1 MFRRN
6 RLPASHPIIDVRIIL
21 AEQHLEL
28 PQLFGAELGQMAIGE
43 GSHQEIRLARTPM
56 PGPESELAPERG
68 ERVELGGRVKIGWII
83 HVTAHHIECRSMS
96 VSPPESP
103 SRSRPSVLDSLF
115 QPVAALGGVG
125 TQLSKLLAKLAGPE
139 IVDLVFHLPVGLI
152 DRRYMPKVAEITKP
166 CLATLELAID
176 AHEPGRG
183 GRPYRVRCRDETKF
197 IDLVFFN
204 VRGPYLL
211 KQLPIGQRRLVSGKV
226 EFYNG
231 LPQMAHPDAI
241 LPVSERDR
249 LAVIQPV
256 YRLTA
261 GLTPPMLDRMM
272 RAALIRLPEL
282 PEWLDPALKRRRNWP
297 DWGAALRAAHRPESE
312 AELLPDAIARQR
324 LAYDELLAHQLA
336 LALIREQHRRS
347 GGRPTR
353 GDGRLKE
360 AAIAALPY
368 TLTGAQRRTLAEI
381 EKDMASPHRML
392 RLLQGD
398 VGSGKTIVALLAML
412 SAVEAGRQA
421 ALMAPTELLARQHLA
436 TIAPICERLG
446 VEIALLTGRDKGK
459 GRAETLAALAD
470 GRARIMVGTHALV
483 QEGVAFADLAFA
495 VVDEQHR
502 FGVDERAQLTAKG
515 RGVDTLVMSATPIP
529 RSLTLAAYGDMDVS
543 RLDEKPPGRTPVDTR
558 TLPIERLDEVLD
570 GLGRA
575 ISGGSRL
582 YWVCPLIEGSDESDL
597 AAARERYALLHARF
611 GDRVGLI
618 HGRMKG
624 ADRDSVM
631 AGFAAGD
638 LDILVATTVIE
649 VGVDV
654 PEATIM
660 VIEHA
665 ERFGLA
671 QLHQL
676 RGRVGRGAGRS
687 SCLLLYAG
695 PLGETARE
703 RLSIL
708 RETEDGFRIAEEDL
722 RLRGAGD
729 LLGTKQS
736 GLPDFRLADP
746 VHHGELLAVA
756 ADDARLVMSRD
767 PGLASPRGAA
777 LRTLLYLFRRE
788 RAVRYLRSG

>member
-1 MFRRN
+1 M
-6 RLPASHPIIDVRIIL
+6 STSL
-21 AEQHLEL
+21 AE
-28 PQLFGAELGQMAIGE
+28 
-43 GSHQEIRLARTPM
+43 
-56 PGPESELAPERG
+56 
-68 ERVELGGRVKIGWII
+68 
-83 HVTAHHIECRSMS
+83 
-96 VSPPESP
+96 
-103 SRSRPSVLDSLF
+103 SRSRNRPAVLDPLF
-115 QPVAALGGVG
+115 QPVSALGGVG
-125 TQLSKLLAKLAGPE
+125 TQISKLLARLAGPE
-139 IVDLVFHLPVGLI
+139 IIDLVFHLPVALI
-152 DRRYMPKVAEITKP
+152 DRRYMPKVADIASP
-166 CLATLELAID
+166 CLATLELSIEG
-176 AHEPGRG
+176 HEPGGRA

-197 IDLVFFN
+197 IELVFFN
-204 VRGPYLL
+204 VRGPYLM

-241 LPVSERDR
+241 LPVSELAR

-256 YRLTA
+256 YRLTG
-261 GLTPPMLDRMM
+261 GLTPARLDGMM
-272 RAALIRLPEL
+272 RAALVRLPTL
-282 PEWLDPALKRRRNWP
+282 PEWLDAELMRRRGWL
-297 DWGAALRAAHRPESE
+297 DWAAAVRTAHRPE
-312 AELLPDAIARQR
+312 AETDLLPQAPARQR

-347 GGRPTR
+347 GGRPTV
-353 GDGRLKE
+353 GDGALKQ

-368 TLTGAQRRTLAEI
+368 ALTGAQRRSLAEI
-381 EKDMASPHRML
+381 ERDMGSPHRML

-436 TIAPICERLG
+436 TIAPICARLG
-446 VEIALLTGRDKGK
+446 VEVALLTGRDKGK
-459 GRAETLAALAD
+459 ARTETLAALAD
-470 GRARIMVGTHALV
+470 GRARIAVGTHALV
-483 QEGVAFADLAFA
+483 QEGVAFADLALA

-502 FGVDERAQLTAKG
+502 FGVDERAALTGKG

-543 RLDEKPPGRTPVDTR
+543 RLDEKPPGRTPIDTR
-558 TLPIERLDEVLD
+558 IVAIERLDAVID
-570 GLGRA
+570 SLGRA
-575 ISGGSRL
+575 IAGGARI
-582 YWVCPLIEGSDESDL
+582 YWVCPLIEESDESDL

-611 GDRVGLI
+611 GERVGLV

-624 ADRDSVM
+624 PERDAVM
-631 AGFAAGD
+631 SGFAAGN

-654 PEATIM
+654 PEATVM

-676 RGRVGRGAGRS
+676 RGRVGRGGGRS
-687 SCLLLYAG
+687 TCMLLYAG
-695 PLGETARE
+695 PLGDTARE
-703 RLSIL
+703 RLSII
-708 RETEDGFRIAEEDL
+708 RDTEDGFRIAEEDL

-746 VHHGELLAVA
+746 IHHGDLLAVA
-756 ADDARLVMSRD
+756 ADDARLIVERD
-767 PGLASPRGAA
+767 PGLAGPRGAA